1 MELAERLKA
10 QREKLGLSQGDV
22 AERLHIT
29 RQTVSRW
36 ETGKGTP
43 DLENLVLLS
52 EVYQVTVDELL
63 KEQNTDEEGNK
74 KVSEEKNRYF
84 WGCLISLF
92 VGLLFLLVNFIYFDR
107 TWVTE
112 PGIYVR
118 IKYWIIGNPLP
129 IHLIT
134 LIPFIISVILWRK
147 YKK

>member
-1 MELAERLKA
+1 MEIAERLKA

-63 KEQNTDEEGNK
+63 KEQNTDE
-74 KVSEEKNRYF
+74 
-84 WGCLISLF
+84 
-92 VGLLFLLVNFIYFDR
+92 
-107 TWVTE
+107 
-112 PGIYVR
+112 
-118 IKYWIIGNPLP
+118 
-129 IHLIT
+129 
-134 LIPFIISVILWRK
+134 
-147 YKK
+147 

>member
-22 AERLHIT
+22 ADKLHIT

-63 KEQNTDEEGNK
+63 KEQNTDKEEK
-74 KVSEEKNRYF
+74 KKMSEEKSRYF
-84 WGCLISLF
+84 WGCLISLL
-92 VGLLFLLVNFIYFDR
+92 VGLLLLMIDLLYFDSH
-107 TWVTE
+107 WGGG
-112 PGIYVR
+112 PGFADYM
-118 IKYWIIGNPLP
+118 KYWILDQPMF
-129 IHLIT
+129 HLIAV
-134 LIPFIISVILWRK
+134 IPFIIAAILWRK

>member
-22 AERLHIT
+22 AEKLHIT

-63 KEQNTDEEGNK
+63 KEQNTDKEEK
-74 KVSEEKNRYF
+74 KKMSEEKSRYF
-84 WGCLISLF
+84 WGCLISLL
-92 VGLLFLLVNFIYFDR
+92 VGLLL
-107 TWVTE
+107 
-112 PGIYVR
+112 
-118 IKYWIIGNPLP
+118 
-129 IHLIT
+129 
-134 LIPFIISVILWRK
+134 
-147 YKK
+147 

>member
-63 KEQNTDEEGNK
+63 KEQNTDK
-74 KVSEEKNRYF
+74 EEKKK
-84 WGCLISLF
+84 CL
-92 VGLLFLLVNFIYFDR
+92 
-107 TWVTE
+107 
-112 PGIYVR
+112 
-118 IKYWIIGNPLP
+118 
-129 IHLIT
+129 
-134 LIPFIISVILWRK
+134 RK
-147 YKK
+147 RADIFGDV